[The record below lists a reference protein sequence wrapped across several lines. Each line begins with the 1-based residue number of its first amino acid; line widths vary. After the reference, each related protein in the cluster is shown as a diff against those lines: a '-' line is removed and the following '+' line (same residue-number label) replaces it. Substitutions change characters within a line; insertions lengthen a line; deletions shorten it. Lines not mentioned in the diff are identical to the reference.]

1 MHNLVVAE
9 YIVRSGFLSSGSP
22 TCTFGFHDEM
32 PKSTAF
38 RRSGMYGNPCWSV
51 RINNSQGIYNTTTD
65 RADPSDPASGQRGPI
80 RPCQI
85 RIAVLDRLAL
95 LSVRTSRD
103 ASLDTGGVKRYARS
117 IKTIVLAPLS
127 RNLYKWDTT
136 KRKADACE
144 RVRRH

>member
-103 ASLDTGGVKRYARS
+103 ASLDTGGGQTLRQIHKDDRSCSFVPESLQMRYNQEKS
-117 IKTIVLAPLS
+117 G
-127 RNLYKWDTT
+127 
-136 KRKADACE
+136 CM
-144 RVRRH
+144 